1 MKEIDGLEKVWATG
15 ASPNLADYAFVMAH
29 GRGSD
34 VSDMQSMLPTVGSSN
49 IYCVMPRGPLEIM
62 PGRYAWYPFFW
73 NENLTENMRYLN
85 MSFELLDHSIQ
96 HLYDVGFKDEQ
107 IVLIGHSQGANLLIE
122 YFLANPR
129 PYKALISM
137 RGCVLGNYGDD
148 RDFHNTLPPT
158 LVLLN
163 AGRRDPYIPMRKTD
177 QSFNMMKRLGAN
189 VYKVQY
195 EAGHGVHRSEL
206 TDLKKLLAKNF
217 NYEE

>member
-15 ASPNLADYAFVMAH
+15 AAPSDATYAFIMAH

-34 VSDMQSMLPTVGSSN
+34 VGDMQSLLPGIGKDN
-49 IYCVMPRGPLEIM
+49 IYCVIPRGPLEIM
-62 PGRYAWYPFFW
+62 PGRNAWYPHFW
-73 NENLTENMRYLN
+73 NENLIENMRYMN
-85 MSFELLDHSIQ
+85 MSFELLDHCVQ
-96 HLYDVGFKDEQ
+96 HLYDQGFKDEQ

-137 RGCVLGNYGDD
+137 RGCVLGNYGDS
-148 RDFHNTLPPT
+148 RDFNNTLPPT

-177 QSFNMMKRLGAN
+177 QSYNMMKRLGAN

-195 EAGHGVHRSEL
+195 EVGHGIHRSEL
-206 TDLKKLLAKNF
+206 NDLKKLVARDFK
-217 NYEE
+217 YEE